1 MAIEILSSLKTS
13 SDIKGKGSL
22 NVDGSIKSGGNITD
36 GYDKNVKVN
45 ADNIATNADDIADL
59 RLNKVNKKTTVNG
72 NALEQNIVINS
83 EQIPLVA
90 SDANNTV
97 KKKFDSI
104 DTSISDLNNEN
115 ARQDAT
121 IASLA
126 LGNVPL
132 GGILPYAGD
141 TSLIG
146 KEYFPCDGRNLK
158 KSEYKDLYEIIGD
171 VYKNNTTAS
180 DEFGIPNLNGTG
192 RYLRA
197 PGTSNSLGAT
207 QEDALPNILA
217 TIGQD
222 DQQRAASAGA
232 FSPIINWYGQSIPD
246 YAEGSWH
253 TTGGSLFSANS
264 FNAAYG
270 RDDAIKI
277 PSSKSQF
284 DTAVRTGSTTEV
296 RPKSLTV
303 NWIIRVRQSV
313 AEDDPVAARY
323 INETRY
329 MIPATTSTRNLTIYE
344 EIPDFIYEQWPAGGT
359 YKLDRYTETRKNR
372 SITISRQFKKGLS
385 YYINIEHL
393 YTWAANHVTFSTKLI
408 SINGKSINKHLS
420 SIGYDCEIYDNCIG
434 AFGKYNTPYKYVPDS
449 DYSSLTIVFY
459 TDHIFTNMSYGGG
472 SITPLL
478 GYKINVQSG
487 TII

>member
-22 NVDGSIKSGGNITD
+22 NVDGSIKSGGDITD

-45 ADNIATNADDIADL
+45 ADNIASNDTDIANLD
-59 RLNKVNKKTTVNG
+59 LNKVNKKTTVNG

-141 TSLIG
+141 ISLIG
-146 KEYFPCDGRNLK
+146 KEYFPCDGRNLSK
-158 KSEYKDLYEIIGD
+158 TEYKDLYEIIGD
-171 VYKNNTTAS
+171 VYSTSSTPSGYFSLPK
-180 DEFGIPNLNGTG
+180 LNGTG
-192 RYLRA
+192 RFLRSTGSTNGI
-197 PGTSNSLGAT
+197 GTIQTDG
-207 QEDALPNILA
+207 LPNIKGSVDA
-217 TIGQD
+217 TLDRWAQSSSDSALYPTEEFHNNGIGD
-222 DQQRAASAGA
+222 SDSDNPILCFDASRY
-232 FSPIINWYGQSIPD
+232 NSIYSD
-246 YAEGSWH
+246 SV
-253 TTGGSLFSANS
+253 N
-264 FNAAYG
+264 
-270 RDDAIKI
+270 
-277 PSSKSQF
+277 
-284 DTAVRTGSTTEV
+284 EV

-329 MIPATTSTRNLTIYE
+329 LIPATTSTRNLTIYE
-344 EIPDFIYEQWPAGGT
+344 EIPDFIYEQWPAGGE
-359 YKLDRYTETRKNR
+359 YKLDRYTDTKVNR
-372 SITISRQFKKGLS
+372 TITISRQFKKGLS
-385 YYINIEHL
+385 YYISIEHL
-393 YTWAANHVTFSTKLI
+393 YTWAINHVAFSTKLI

-420 SIGYDCEIYDNCIG
+420 SIGYDCEVINDGIG

-459 TDHIFTNMSYGGG
+459 TDHIFTNLSYGGG
-472 SITPLL
+472 DIKPLL